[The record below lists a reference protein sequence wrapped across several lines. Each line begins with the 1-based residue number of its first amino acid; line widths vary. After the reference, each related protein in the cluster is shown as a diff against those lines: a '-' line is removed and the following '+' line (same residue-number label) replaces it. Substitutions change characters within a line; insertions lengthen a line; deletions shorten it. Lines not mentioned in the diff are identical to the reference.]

1 MQLHSPLLRRE
12 IFKLLLAEF
21 ARHRRLDAHLPLL
34 CRLCPPDLAPAELLL
49 LLRTYLPDELEPPAP
64 FSEPG
69 AEPPLTVGLLRALLK
84 QTGTQGRA
92 SGPVLSLY
100 EDILWDPDTPP
111 PTPPRVSALQASD
124 HPGLEAW
131 APSGQGLYVTD
142 TG

>member
-1 MQLHSPLLRRE
+1 MPIIGLTIWLLLDW
-12 IFKLLLAEF
+12 KLLQGF
-21 ARHRRLDAHLPLL
+21 
-34 CRLCPPDLAPAELLL
+34 
-49 LLRTYLPDELEPPAP
+49 Y
-64 FSEPG
+64 
-69 AEPPLTVGLLRALLK
+69 VLRALLK